1 MNKAPLVIFRKQL
14 GDVLL
19 LEPALAKLAAYSG
32 GPVMLASRPAFNP
45 LLQLME
51 NVVPAPRTPLRRAA
65 MVISFDP
72 TPKACLWA
80 LTTLGALT
88 TPALGKRLIV
98 TRPKY
103 LRPWH
108 HYIFPA
114 GCTTL
119 DESHNYRAEYFFNAM
134 PCPATT
140 SFRPP
145 RLQMPPANWLTV
157 NLPEKF
163 ILLHPTSAWQR
174 KSWPVNSWAQTLA
187 KLHALGVGPFVVT
200 GGNAP
205 WEAEYVAALEQAS
218 GIPLINL
225 CGKTS
230 LTAYLAVVSKASL
243 VLCVDG
249 SATHLA
255 AAFQR
260 PAVTLFGP
268 TLPLHWHFPS
278 PIATLLD
285 ARNYSN
291 ELKPA
296 VANIPVEPVLEAVVK
311 AASFNLDNPLGRS
324 W

>member
-1 MNKAPLVIFRKQL
+1 MSKSPLVIFRKQL

-19 LEPALAKLAAYSG
+19 LEPALAKLSACSG
-32 GPVMLASRPAFNP
+32 SPVMLASRPAFNP

-51 NVVPAPRTPLRRAA
+51 NVVPAPRSPLRRAA
-65 MVISFDP
+65 AVTSFDP

-80 LTTLGALT
+80 LTTLAL
-88 TPALGKRLIV
+88 AKKLIV

-108 HYIFPA
+108 HLIYRD
-114 GCTTL
+114 GCTSL
-119 DESHNYRAEYFFNAM
+119 DESRNYRAEYFFNAM
-134 PCPATT
+134 PCSATIP
-140 SFRPP
+140 FRPP
-145 RLQMPPANWLTV
+145 RLQTPPANWLTV
-157 NLPEKF
+157 QLPEKF

-174 KSWPVNSWAQTLA
+174 KSWPVQSWAQALN
-187 KLHALGVGPFVVT
+187 KLHALGVGPFVLT

-218 GIPLINL
+218 GVPLLNL

-230 LTAYLAVVSKASL
+230 LTAYLAIVSKASL

-260 PAVTLFGP
+260 PSVTLFGP
-268 TLPLHWHFPS
+268 THPLHWHYPS
-278 PIATLLD
+278 AIATLLD
-285 ARNYSN
+285 ARNYSK
-291 ELKPA
+291 ELRPA
-296 VANIPVEPVLEAVVK
+296 VSNIPIEVVLDAVLK
-311 AASFNLDNPLGRS
+311 AAAI
-324 W
+324 